1 MEEMGERTRIG
12 KLNFRYDFSYC
23 CLRSTSKET
32 ALLLLCGFSTCVF
45 TWQSKTDLLG
55 LTFSFSLSHRL
66 YVVGCWPPVL
76 PPPSLPPPPPLWPQQ
91 CHSPYMGEG
100 SSQELGCRCIFS
112 KHNNLKQWSLS
123 TFLCSS
129 KTWPALLPVCPHTPW
144 KGPLWVQPALEG
156 EVYTIVLEMQDA
168 AEKAVTEAAEGW
180 EGRKRCGRGG
190 RGREREGRRGGGE
203 TGAQRENLHRTRPP
217 GGAARPAREFV
228 PGRLQPRLSGRRK
241 EGVPRPGSSTS
252 GGRLQPHPPQPR
264 TAHSSFPASPRPRAA
279 PCRAPQPVR
288 PGSAPAPPP
297 RPSGDP

>member
-1 MEEMGERTRIG
+1 MLFQNVTCPLTRMSPYTLERTTMGPACARG
-12 KLNFRYDFSYC
+12 
-23 CLRSTSKET
+23 RSLYHRPRDARCSRE
-32 ALLLLCGFSTCVF
+32 G
-45 TWQSKTDLLG
+45 
-55 LTFSFSLSHRL
+55 SHR
-66 YVVGCWPPVL
+66 
-76 PPPSLPPPPPLWPQQ
+76 
-91 CHSPYMGEG
+91 G
-100 SSQELGCRCIFS
+100 SRGLGR
-112 KHNNLKQWSLS
+112 
-123 TFLCSS
+123 
-129 KTWPALLPVCPHTPW
+129 
-144 KGPLWVQPALEG
+144 EE
-156 EVYTIVLEMQDA
+156 EVRE
-168 AEKAVTEAAEGW
+168 
-180 EGRKRCGRGG
+180 R
-190 RGREREGRRGGGE
+190 REREGRRGGGE